1 MNRAKPCPHCDAD
14 QPAMTAD
21 GLCANCMMAVAL
33 GDESEN
39 PEFAPTM
46 QSANG
51 FRPPSAAALADS
63 FPHIEILET
72 LGYGGMGAV
81 YKARQKKLD
90 RLVALKIVRPDN
102 TDDVSF
108 TERFNREAKTLARLN
123 HPGIVGVYD
132 FGDVDYVDETGKS
145 TKLFYFLMEYV
156 DGVNLRR
163 LMQTERTRP
172 AQALPLV
179 MQICEALQYA
189 HSQGIVHRDIKPENI
204 LLDAQGRVKIADFGL
219 AKLSDGDDLRLTG
232 TRQVLG
238 TLQYMA
244 PEQMSESRQV
254 DHRADI
260 YSTGVVL
267 YEMLTGEV
275 PAGVFEPPSQRA
287 GVDNRLD
294 ALVMRALAS
303 DPEKRFQTAAEV
315 GSQISSISSIK
326 ETEGPA
332 YDSNYVA
339 GPSTIIENGVAAV
352 AAGFKGL
359 LDRSPEVSDDDD
371 LGKTDITLSRYDVE
385 NDQLPD
391 ICIVS
396 GQPTM
401 RRMSRE
407 FSYTPPAAGW
417 VIVVLMVLFFP
428 LGILAAI
435 MFSRKVRATIPVS
448 RRHRNHWNILGWWAG
463 LGWMLILVGVFGGL
477 FVGGFIDT
485 GYHYSRD
492 EPFVLVMFILAG
504 VASYVIPLVWLGT
517 TRVAVDEISD
527 HTITLKRTSVKFA
540 RACRRYSRSS
550 APPEGADQR
559 V

>member
-1 MNRAKPCPHCDAD
+1 MFSTKQCPNCGSDLSAK
-14 QPAMTAD
+14 TAD
-21 GLCANCMMAVAL
+21 GLCANCMMAAAL
-33 GDESEN
+33 GDEGEN

-102 TDDVSF
+102 TDDLAF

-132 FGDVDYVDETGKS
+132 FGDVDYVDETGKPG
-145 TKLFYFLMEYV
+145 KLFYFLMEYV

-163 LMQTERTRP
+163 LMQTEKTTP
-172 AQALPLV
+172 GQALPLV

-189 HSQGIVHRDIKPENI
+189 HNQGVVHRDIKPENI

-219 AKLSDGDDLRLTG
+219 AKLSDGDDLQLTG

-303 DPEKRFQTAAEV
+303 DPSKRFQTAAEV
-315 GSQISSISSIK
+315 GSQISSISAVQDTA
-326 ETEGPA
+326 EPQ
-332 YDSNYVA
+332 YDTGYVA
-339 GPSTIIENGVAAV
+339 GPSTILENGVAAV
-352 AAGFKGL
+352 AAGFKGG
-359 LDRSPEVSDDDD
+359 LDKDWGPSEDDD
-371 LGKTDITLSRYDVE
+371 LGRTDVTLSRQDVE
-385 NDQLPD
+385 TDQLPD
-391 ICIVS
+391 VCIVC
-396 GQPTM
+396 GKPTM

-407 FSYTPPAAGW
+407 FTYTPPAAGW
-417 VIVVLMVLFFP
+417 AIVVLMVVFFP
-428 LGILAAI
+428 IGILAAI
-435 MFSRKVRATIPVS
+435 MLSRKVRATIPVC
-448 RRHRNHWNILGWWAG
+448 RRHRNHWNKLGWWAG
-463 LGWMLILVGVFGGL
+463 LGWTLILVGVFGGL
-477 FVGGFIDT
+477 LLGGFMDY
-485 GYHYSRD
+485 GSD
-492 EPFVLVMFILAG
+492 DPFILVGCILSGIAL
-504 VASYVIPLVWLGT
+504 YVIPLVWMGT
-517 TRVAVDEISD
+517 TRVTVDEISD
-527 HTITLKRTSVKFA
+527 YTITLKRTAVGFA
-540 RACRRYSRSS
+540 RSCRRYSRSS
-550 APPEGADQR
+550 PPPEAAEQR